1 MKSIGRRLLSFICA
15 LALAANGAAGVAT
28 QDKKSDGKDGA
39 VRSVAKLVTAV
50 SVATSDPNG
59 FAPRVPETFN
69 SGFANAA
76 QQGGDTAFQFFSQEM
91 SFDSRLVKGAPFA
104 ADVVSETI
112 QTLPDG
118 NRIVQLSEGR
128 VYRDSQGRTRI
139 ERTYQ
144 MGGSSEQRQVIT
156 INDPVTSMSY
166 SLDPGTRIARKN
178 FHYFG
183 MGASTSD
190 LLLTPPSNPDAPSHP
205 PSGVSVGVPGGVSK
219 EIAPGE
225 VLVKAQP
232 VYPSIAKQ
240 INASGEVQVSIVIGE
255 NGRVIEAN
263 AVKGHPV
270 LRAAAEEAARKWV
283 FKPTL
288 LDGKPVRQAGT
299 LTFVFMPPPP
309 QASVPPT
316 AEPGAETSRK
326 ISVSGGVLQG
336 KAIRKVQPPY
346 PPIAKAARAQG
357 AVQVQI
363 TISETGEVIEANA
376 INGHPLLR
384 DAALQAARQWLFQPT
399 ELGGA
404 PVKVQGILTFNF
416 VLDDEEPSPAPGVRN
431 VPKYTT
437 NTEQLGKQ
445 TIEGVE
451 CEGARAVTTAPAG
464 AIGNERPIESLNE
477 TWYSPELQMMIL
489 SKRSD
494 PRFGESTYR
503 VTNIT
508 RSEPDA
514 ALFQVPSEYTI
525 IDSGSKRG
533 DLDKNFEELR
543 KMIEEMKMKK
553 KVEEAQKPN
562 NQ

>member
-1 MKSIGRRLLSFICA
+1 MKSIGKRLLSFICA
-15 LALAANGAAGVAT
+15 SALAANGVAGVMA
-28 QDKKSDGKDGA
+28 QDKKMDGKA
-39 VRSVAKLVTAV
+39 VAVQSEARLVTAV
-50 SVATSDPNG
+50 RVATSDPNG
-59 FAPRVPETFN
+59 FAPRVPEAFN
-69 SGFANAA
+69 SDFANAA

-118 NRIVQLSEGR
+118 NRIVQRSEGR
-128 VYRDSQGRTRI
+128 VYRDSQGRTRN

-156 INDPVTSMSY
+156 INDPVASMSY
-166 SLDPGTRIARKN
+166 SLDPGTRIARRN
-178 FHYFG
+178 FHYSG

-190 LLLTPPSNPDAPSHP
+190 LLLTPPFNPDAPSHL

-219 EIAPGE
+219 DITPGE
-225 VLVKAQP
+225 VLVKPQP

-240 INASGEVQVSIVIGE
+240 INASGEVQVAIVIDE
-255 NGRVIEAN
+255 NGRVIEAK

-270 LRAAAEEAARKWV
+270 LRAAAEDAARKWV

-288 LDGKPVRQAGT
+288 LDGKPVSHTGT
-299 LTFVFMPPPP
+299 LIFVFRPPPP
-309 QASVPPT
+309 QTSVPPT

-326 ISVSGGVLQG
+326 IVVSGGVLQG
-336 KAIRKVQPPY
+336 KAIKKVQPPY

-357 AVQVQI
+357 AVQAQI
-363 TISETGEVIEANA
+363 TVSETGEVIEANV

-384 DAALQAARQWLFQPT
+384 DVALQAARQWLFQPT

-416 VLDDEEPSPAPGVRN
+416 VLDDEEPAPAQGVRN

-445 TIEGVE
+445 RIEGVE
-451 CEGARAVTTAPAG
+451 CEGARTVTTVPAG
-464 AIGNERPIESLNE
+464 AIGNERPIESVNE

-503 VTNIT
+503 VTNII

-514 ALFQVPSEYTI
+514 ALFQVPSEYTV
-525 IDSGSKRG
+525 IDSGSKKV
-533 DLDKNFEELR
+533 DVDKEFEELR
-543 KMIEEMKMKK
+543 KKIEEMKK
-553 KVEEAQKPN
+553 KVEEPRKPN